1 MSFIMFIFASTLE
14 FISIFTF
21 AMVLF
26 RFPLRDH
33 LSKFVL
39 SSIILSFVS
48 NTLQSE
54 SLQDISPLIIV
65 FLIFFLV
72 SIILR
77 VKLLHSLIMV
87 AISYVTFSFV
97 QWVLFTLLIHFKVFT
112 AIEPYTWPG
121 YSLQIITFLS
131 MSLISWTVIA
141 RKGGF
146 GYIQSN
152 SRFYKETFRG
162 NKWFVI
168 FLITGLV
175 LLFAVNVMF
184 LTSYHIDSYLYTIA
198 IIILSILIIL
208 IYFSIRKDGSG
219 D

>member
-1 MSFIMFIFASTLE
+1 MFIFASTLE

-26 RFPLRDH
+26 RFSLRDH
-33 LSKFVL
+33 LPKFIL

-54 SLQDISPLIIV
+54 SLQDVSPLIIV
-65 FLIFFLV
+65 FLLFFLI

-77 VKLLHSLIMV
+77 IKLLHSLIMV
-87 AISYVTFSFV
+87 AISYITFSFV
-97 QWVLFTLLIHFKVFT
+97 QWVLFTLLIHFKVY
-112 AIEPYTWPG
+112 AVIEPYTWPG
-121 YSLQIITFLS
+121 YSLQIFTFLT
-131 MSLISWTVIA
+131 MTFVSWTVVV

-146 GYIQSN
+146 GYIQSS
-152 SRFYKETFRG
+152 SRFYKETFKG

-168 FLITGLV
+168 FLVTGLI
-175 LLFAVNVMF
+175 LLFAVNFMF